1 MHKIQKQIA
10 ASTDTIMTFTEEI
23 YKLTLLYGNIPHMT
37 FELKRKVILEQLNR
51 LYDKLKSYQSQI
63 EEISDKDYDLCL
75 SEQILIQNILL
86 THQNIQTLQL
96 FQDHS
101 EMIQDKLKVNH
112 ALENQ
117 IFINNIQQRL
127 HAMMQPN

>member
-63 EEISDKDYDLCL
+63 EEISNKDYDLCL
-75 SEQILIQNILL
+75 SEQILIQNISL
-86 THQNIQTLQL
+86 TNQNIQTLQL